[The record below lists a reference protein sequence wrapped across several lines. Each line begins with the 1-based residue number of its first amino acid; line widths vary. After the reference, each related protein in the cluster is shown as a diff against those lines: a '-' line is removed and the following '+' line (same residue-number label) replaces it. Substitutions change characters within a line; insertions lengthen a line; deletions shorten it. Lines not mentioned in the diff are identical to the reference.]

1 VPSQF
6 NTLVQG
12 LSIASITPQQIL
24 AAGSPI
30 FLDIKTSSDINSIN
44 TLIQS
49 YARIH
54 APTYGQPN
62 EAIGMPRRA
71 PDQVQE
77 MRITFGNYE
86 REFVTEVKND
96 IEKGVKIAAI
106 TAAAVPLATVGGLGL
121 LGYGIYKGASMIG
134 KGLNEFSAMDW
145 KAPSIVTD
153 IKDAW
158 TGIKWGIDPTKPP
171 APGEEN
177 WSLDGIDN
185 ATKDYSWFQKQELWL
200 YIISGGVLGKSH
212 DQLRAEI
219 DG

>member
-1 VPSQF
+1 
-6 NTLVQG
+6 
-12 LSIASITPQQIL
+12 
-24 AAGSPI
+24 
-30 FLDIKTSSDINSIN
+30 
-44 TLIQS
+44 
-49 YARIH
+49 
-54 APTYGQPN
+54 
-62 EAIGMPRRA
+62 MPRRA

-153 IKDAW
+153 VKDAW
-158 TGIKWGIDPTKPP
+158 TGIKWGFDPTKPP
-171 APGEEN
+171 APGEEKVD
-177 WSLDGIDN
+177 S
-185 ATKDYSWFQKQELWL
+185 
-200 YIISGGVLGKSH
+200 
-212 DQLRAEI
+212 
-219 DG
+219 

>member
-1 VPSQF
+1 
-6 NTLVQG
+6 
-12 LSIASITPQQIL
+12 
-24 AAGSPI
+24 
-30 FLDIKTSSDINSIN
+30 
-44 TLIQS
+44 
-49 YARIH
+49 
-54 APTYGQPN
+54 
-62 EAIGMPRRA
+62 MPRRA

-96 IEKGVKIAAI
+96 IEKGIKIAAI

-153 IKDAW
+153 VKDAW
-158 TGIKWGIDPTKPP
+158 TGIKWGIDPTKDP

-177 WSLDGIDN
+177 WSLDGIDY
-185 ATKDYSWFQKQELWL
+185 ATKDYSWIQKQELWL
-200 YIISGGVLGKSH
+200 WIVSGGYLGKSH
-212 DQLRAEI
+212 EQLRAEI
-219 DG
+219 DGV